1 MYNGF
6 HMTLS
11 NFHIRTTTAFKSNLI
26 SLRAALPMSEEKH
39 PARIL
44 LSYMLAEACQAFPNK
59 RAMQK
64 EVDDLYGG
72 DLSIGIEKIGLSENL
87 RLELCAPDR
96 RFLSEDPLEEQFRF
110 LNALYY
116 HPLFTPQSFEECRTR
131 LLMNRAMAL
140 DDPLSD
146 AIDRANRLFNDLP
159 QRTSSP
165 LEEAFQKLTLQD
177 VENSWKEFLSSARMD
192 LTVIGPGDPQRI
204 HSLAE
209 TYFHDTLSQLPLTI
223 CTRAETRMPKIRRNQ
238 KDTIQ
243 SALVQMYTTD
253 CDMSDPDM
261 PALMLT
267 NGMLG
272 ALPVS
277 LLFQEVRE
285 HHSLCYAISSDNH
298 VYEGTLSI
306 EATMAGEHIDPARK
320 LIDRQIERL
329 KTGDFSDE
337 AFLSAKRLYTAS
349 WRGSLDSISAQAR
362 EEYVAS
368 LLKRPDFASETI
380 AAFERVS
387 RQDVMHAARKLKP
400 AAEEI
405 LEGVSHD

>member
-1 MYNGF
+1 M
-6 HMTLS
+6 
-11 NFHIRTTTAFKSNLI
+11 
-26 SLRAALPMSEEKH
+26 
-39 PARIL
+39 
-44 LSYMLAEACQAFPNK
+44 
-59 RAMQK
+59 
-64 EVDDLYGG
+64 
-72 DLSIGIEKIGLSENL
+72 
-87 RLELCAPDR
+87 
-96 RFLSEDPLEEQFRF
+96 
-110 LNALYY
+110 
-116 HPLFTPQSFEECRTR
+116 
-131 LLMNRAMAL
+131 
-140 DDPLSD
+140 
-146 AIDRANRLFNDLP
+146 
-159 QRTSSP
+159 
-165 LEEAFQKLTLQD
+165 TLQD

-337 AFLSAKRLYTAS
+337 A
-349 WRGSLDSISAQAR
+349 AQAR

-368 LLKRPDFASETI
+368 LLKRADFASETI